1 MVAFNRQT
9 LEKIKKM
16 STPAAIF
23 MIISTIVSGIGTMLQ
38 YKNELFPNACDKGW
52 MSYDNFCYY
61 DTRMQLSAISALT
74 VCATYSA
81 KLPRINSRHLKV
93 MSLTFNDDF
102 WIGIKNKENNLVDVN
117 SNKTINKESNEL
129 VKQIKVDNN
138 KLCYIYKNNKLEPT
152 KCEEVKKT
160 LCVKR
165 FY

>member
-23 MIISTIVSGIGTMLQ
+23 MLISTIVSSVGTMLQ

-61 DTRMQLSAISALT
+61 DTRMELSAFSALT
-74 VCATYSA
+74 VCTTHNAR
-81 KLPRINSRHLKV
+81 LPRTNPRHLKV
-93 MSLTFNDDF
+93 MSLTFNDNF
-102 WIGIKNKENNLVDVN
+102 WVGIKNKQNTFVDVN
-117 SNKTINKESNEL
+117 SNKTINKDINDL
-129 VKQIKVDNN
+129 VKQATFDGTKP
-138 KLCYIYKNNKLEPT
+138 CYVYKNNKLENT
-152 KCEEVKKT
+152 RCEEVKRT
-160 LCVKR
+160 LCVKK